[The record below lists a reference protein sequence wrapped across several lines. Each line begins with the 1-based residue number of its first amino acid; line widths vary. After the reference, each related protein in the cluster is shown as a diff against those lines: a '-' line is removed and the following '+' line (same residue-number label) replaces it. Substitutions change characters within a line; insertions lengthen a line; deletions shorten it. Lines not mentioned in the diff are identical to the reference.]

1 MLEFSIE
8 QTREW
13 LGLDSIPNATFSNLI
28 LSQFQYGLCER
39 AFHVGAVVDVIKKIQ
54 NGTLTSKKGVRHFKH
69 EPLKGFSY
77 AHWFEARFMLTNLM
91 NHWKIRS
98 KTSDKLLNQIGD
110 SFKSSG
116 LSIGDLIDQKAISQ
130 LGYDVI
136 VGGYEDR
143 ARNGELTGEWIIF
156 YIDERKTIFLGLAQ
170 HRSDRNGDRE
180 LYLKMAC
187 ACVDEFPELF
197 PKDKTELLVKEQMEG
212 LQAITS

>member
-39 AFHVGAVVDVIKKIQ
+39 AFHVGAVVDVLKKIQ
-54 NGTLTSKKGVRHFKH
+54 NGTLTSKKGVRQFKH

-77 AHWFEARFMLTNLM
+77 AHWFEARFMVTNLM
-91 NHWKIRS
+91 NHWKIES
-98 KTSDKLLNQIGD
+98 PKSDKLLNQIGD
-110 SFKSSG
+110 SFKSTG
-116 LSIGDLIDQKAISQ
+116 LEIGDLIDQKAISQ
-130 LGYDVI
+130 LSHDLI

-170 HRSDRNGDRE
+170 HRSDQNGDRE
-180 LYLKMAC
+180 LYLKMAH
-187 ACVDEFPELF
+187 ACGDEFSEIF
-197 PKDKTELLVKEQMEG
+197 PKDKTKLLIDEQMKWIETIQ
-212 LQAITS
+212 L